1 MHIKYVFL
9 SNTIFCILG
18 PKTWGQDYPMCDS
31 GSAQSPINLDPEQ
44 ALESGN
50 KIDEG
55 NASISFSNNW
65 WTTEADGELFNN
77 GHTRKKL
84 NQITNFDIKLYF

>member
-1 MHIKYVFL
+1 
-9 SNTIFCILG
+9 
-18 PKTWGQDYPMCDS
+18 MCDS

-65 WTTEADGELFNN
+65 WTTDADGELFNN

-84 NQITNFDIKLYF
+84 NQITNFDIKLIFLKLTL

>member
-1 MHIKYVFL
+1 
-9 SNTIFCILG
+9 
-18 PKTWGQDYPMCDS
+18 MCDS
-31 GSAQSPINLDPEQ
+31 GSAQSPIDLNPEQ
-44 ALESGN
+44 ALENGN

-65 WTTEADGELFNN
+65 WTTDADGELFNN

-84 NQITNFDIKLYF
+84 NQIINFDLNIPIFSKLTLYYTDEYFNVVLKLNSRWT

>member
-1 MHIKYVFL
+1 MYSFGTL
-9 SNTIFCILG
+9 SFILG
-18 PKTWGQDYPMCDS
+18 PDTWGQDYPMCDS
-31 GSAQSPINLDPEQ
+31 GSAQSPIDLNPEQ

-65 WTTEADGELFNN
+65 WTTDADGELFNN

-84 NQITNFDIKLYF
+84 NQIINFDLNISSN